1 MWPDTVSSQ
10 NWKPTLSYLT
20 MIGLLAGCLT
30 TIAFVP
36 QVLRVWRTRSTT
48 DISLGMF
55 GLMSLGVLMWL
66 IYGLMLGDIPIIA
79 ANAVTLMLAVSIVVA
94 KVRFG

>member
-1 MWPDTVSSQ
+1 
-10 NWKPTLSYLT
+10 

-30 TIAFVP
+30 TVAFVP
-36 QVLRVWRTRSTT
+36 QVLRVWRTRSTS

-66 IYGLMLGDIPIIA
+66 VYGLMLGDVPIIA
-79 ANAVTLMLAVSIVVA
+79 ANAITLMLALSIVVA

>member
-1 MWPDTVSSQ
+1 M
-10 NWKPTLSYLT
+10 NLLTL
-20 MIGLLAGCLT
+20 IGLVAGCMT
-30 TIAFVP
+30 TISFVP

-55 GLMSLGVLMWL
+55 GLMTAGVFMWL
-66 IYGLMLGDIPIIA
+66 VYGIMLADIPIII
-79 ANAVTLMLAVSIVVA
+79 ANAVTLLLASSIVVA

>member
-1 MWPDTVSSQ
+1 MP
-10 NWKPTLSYLT
+10 YLT
-20 MIGLLAGCLT
+20 LIGLLAGCLT

-36 QVLRVWRTRSTT
+36 QVVRVWRTRSTT

-55 GLMSLGVLMWL
+55 GLMSVGVFMWL
-66 IYGLMLGDIPIIA
+66 VYGLMLGDVPIIA
-79 ANAVTLMLAVSIVVA
+79 ANAVTLLLAASIVVA

>member
-1 MWPDTVSSQ
+1 
-10 NWKPTLSYLT
+10 

>member
-1 MWPDTVSSQ
+1 MP
-10 NWKPTLSYLT
+10 YLT
-20 MIGLLAGCLT
+20 LIGLLAGCLT

-36 QVLRVWRTRSTT
+36 QVVRVWRTRSTT

-55 GLMSLGVLMWL
+55 GLMSLGVFMWL
-66 IYGLMLGDIPIIA
+66 VYGLMLGDIPIIA
-79 ANAVTLMLAVSIVVA
+79 ANAVTLLLATSIVIA

>member
-1 MWPDTVSSQ
+1 VP
-10 NWKPTLSYLT
+10 YLT
-20 MIGLLAGCLT
+20 LIGLLAGCLT

-36 QVLRVWRTRSTT
+36 QVVRVWRTRSTT

-55 GLMSLGVLMWL
+55 GLMSLGVFMWL
-66 IYGLMLGDIPIIA
+66 VYGLMLGDIPIIA
-79 ANAVTLMLAVSIVVA
+79 ANAVTLLLATSIVIA